1 MPMGLSTSIAAPV
14 SERLRTVQL
23 MLPPPKLIMPALR
36 TRRRG
41 ATRWFRDA
49 LPDLLTF

>member
-23 MLPPPKLIMPALR
+23 MLPPPIAGHDKSACERCL
-36 TRRRG
+36 TRRS
-41 ATRWFRDA
+41 AH
-49 LPDLLTF
+49 